1 LNTVEE
7 ILYVNFAN
15 FYLFKP
21 KYFIYQTVMIKRRR
35 FLNVATSS
43 LGGFSMAYLLGSCSK
58 QSQQNLSNSTVSSN
72 SLPIKT
78 KVLRMGYQSAGDLV
92 RNRKVLEKR
101 LEPLGIKV
109 EWLQFAQGPQ
119 LMEGMRAGRV
129 DVGSVGETPPIFAQV
144 AGSNLVY
151 VVGTQRTPTT
161 GRSSVIAVP
170 PESPLKKFEEIKG
183 QEVYFQKGS
192 ASHYFMLRAL
202 QSIGLSINDIKIKS
216 IPTIE
221 ARSAFLEG
229 RIPVWMTGD
238 PHYAI
243 AEKMGRIRL
252 LRDSVGLDSPGGYY
266 IADRKFAEEN
276 TGLLKILIEEL
287 HALDKWAEANRDEVK
302 KLMIT
307 EQKLDEEVAARVM
320 SRRTFAGR
328 RGLSP
333 ELIAEQQRVADL
345 FFQAGVIP
353 KKINIQ
359 EALLSPSLYAAITPS
374 EIMV

>member
-1 LNTVEE
+1 
-7 ILYVNFAN
+7 
-15 FYLFKP
+15 
-21 KYFIYQTVMIKRRR
+21 MIKRRR

-43 LGGFSMAYLLGSCSK
+43 LGGFSMAYLLGSCSQ
-58 QSQQNLSNSTVSSN
+58 QSQKNVANSSS
-72 SLPIKT
+72 SLAIKT

-92 RNRKVLEKR
+92 RNRQVLEKR
-101 LEPLGIKV
+101 LDPLGIKV

-119 LMEGMRAGRV
+119 LMEGMAARRV
-129 DVGSVGETPPIFAQV
+129 DIGSVGETPPIFAQV
-144 AGSNLVY
+144 AGSDIVY
-151 VVGTQRTPTT
+151 VVGTQRNAGT

-170 PESPLKKFEEIKG
+170 PESPLTKFEEIKG

-202 QSIGLSINDIKIKS
+202 QSIGLTIKDIKIKS
-216 IPTIE
+216 MATIE
-221 ARSAFLEG
+221 ARAAFLEG
-229 RIPVWMTGD
+229 KIPVWMTGD

-243 AEKMGRIRL
+243 AEKMNRIRV

-266 IADRKFAEEN
+266 IADRKFAQEN
-276 TGLLKILIEEL
+276 PGVLKILIEEL
-287 HALDKWAEANRDEVK
+287 HALDKWAEVNRDEVK

-307 EQKLDEEVAARVM
+307 QQKLDEDVAERVM

-333 ELIAEQQRVADL
+333 ALIAEQQRVADL
-345 FFQAGVIP
+345 FFKEGVIP
-353 KKINIQ
+353 KKINISD
-359 EALLSPSLYAAITPS
+359 ALLPSDLYAAITPP

>member
-1 LNTVEE
+1 
-7 ILYVNFAN
+7 
-15 FYLFKP
+15 
-21 KYFIYQTVMIKRRR
+21 MIKRRR

-43 LGGFSMAYLLGSCSK
+43 LCGFSTAYLLNSCSP
-58 QSQQNLSNSTVSSN
+58 QSSQNAVQTSFSNSNTANLNYSD
-72 SLPIKT
+72 IKT
-78 KVLRMGYQSAGDLV
+78 KVLNMGYQSAGDLF

-101 LEPLGIKV
+101 LEPLGIEVK
-109 EWLQFAQGPQ
+109 WLQFAQGPQ

-144 AGSNLVY
+144 AGSDLVY

-170 PESPLKKFEEIKG
+170 LESPLKRFEEIKG

-202 QSIGLSINDIKIKS
+202 QSIGLTINDIKIKS

-221 ARSAFLEG
+221 ARGAFLEG

-243 AEKMGRIRL
+243 AEKMGRIRV

-266 IADRKFAEEN
+266 IAERKFAQEN
-276 TGLLKILIEEL
+276 PGLLKIIIEEL

-307 EQKLDEEVAARVM
+307 EQKLDEDVAARVM

-333 ELIAEQQRVADL
+333 ALIAEQQRVADL
-345 FFQAGVIP
+345 FFEAGVIP
-353 KKINIQ
+353 KKINIRD
-359 EALLSPSLYAAITPS
+359 ALLPADLYAAITPP

>member
-1 LNTVEE
+1 
-7 ILYVNFAN
+7 
-15 FYLFKP
+15 
-21 KYFIYQTVMIKRRR
+21 MIKRRR

-43 LGGFSMAYLLGSCSK
+43 LGGFSLAYLLGSCSQ
-58 QSQQNLSNSTVSSN
+58 QSQQNIASSN
-72 SLPIKT
+72 GSLGIKA

-109 EWLQFAQGPQ
+109 EWAQFVQGPQ
-119 LMEGMRAGRV
+119 LMEGMAAGKV

-144 AGSNLVY
+144 AGSKLVY
-151 VVGTQRTPTT
+151 VVGTQRTATT
-161 GRSSVIAVP
+161 GTSSVIAVP
-170 PESPLKKFEEIKG
+170 PESSLTKFEEIKG

-192 ASHYFMLRAL
+192 ASHYFILRAL
-202 QSIGLSINDIKIKS
+202 QSIGLTIKDIKIRS
-216 IPTIE
+216 MPTIE
-221 ARSAFLEG
+221 ARGAFLEG

-243 AEKMGRIRL
+243 AQKMNRIRV
-252 LRDSVGLDSPGGYY
+252 LRDSVGLDSPGSYY

-276 TGLLKILIEEL
+276 PGLLKIVIEEL
-287 HALDKWAEANRDEVK
+287 HNLDKWADANRDEVK

-307 EQKLDEEVAARVM
+307 EQKLAPDVADIVM

-333 ELIAEQQRVADL
+333 ALITEQQRVADL
-345 FFQAGVIP
+345 FFEEGVIP
-353 KKINIQ
+353 KKIDIKD
-359 EALLSPSLYAAITPS
+359 ALLPPDLYAAITPP

>member
-1 LNTVEE
+1 MNKL
-7 ILYVNFAN
+7 A
-15 FYLFKP
+15 
-21 KYFIYQTVMIKRRR
+21 MIKRRR

-43 LGGFSMAYLLGSCSK
+43 LSGFSLAYLLGSCS
-58 QSQQNLSNSTVSSN
+58 QQNILNNTTNSSS
-72 SLPIKT
+72 SLGIKS
-78 KVLRMGYQSAGDLV
+78 KVLRMGYQTAGDLV

-109 EWLQFAQGPQ
+109 EWAQFVQGPQ
-119 LMEGMRAGRV
+119 LMEGMAARRV

-144 AGSNLVY
+144 AGSDLVY
-151 VVGTQRTPTT
+151 VVGTQRNKTT
-161 GRSSVIAVP
+161 GTSSVIAVP

-192 ASHYFMLRAL
+192 ASHYFILRAL
-202 QSIGLSINDIKIKS
+202 QSIGLTIRDIKIKS

-221 ARSAFLEG
+221 ARAAFLQG
-229 RIPVWMTGD
+229 KIPVWMTSD

-243 AEKMGRIRL
+243 AEKMGRIRVL
-252 LRDSVGLDSPGGYY
+252 KDAVGLDSPGGYY
-266 IADRKFAEEN
+266 IADRKFAQEN
-276 TGLLKILIEEL
+276 PGILKILIEEL
-287 HALDKWAEANRDEVK
+287 QALDKWADKNRDEVK

-307 EQKLDEEVAARVM
+307 EQKLDEDVAARVM

-333 ELIAEQQRVADL
+333 TLIAEQQRVADL
-345 FFQAGVIP
+345 FFQEGVIP
-353 KKINIQ
+353 KKINIHD
-359 EALLSPSLYAAITPS
+359 ALLPPDLYAAITPP

>member
-1 LNTVEE
+1 
-7 ILYVNFAN
+7 
-15 FYLFKP
+15 
-21 KYFIYQTVMIKRRR
+21 MIKRRR

-43 LGGFSMAYLLGSCSK
+43 LCGFSTAYLLNSCSQ
-58 QSQQNLSNSTVSSN
+58 QSSQNAVQTSFSNSSTANLNYSD
-72 SLPIKT
+72 IKT
-78 KVLRMGYQSAGDLV
+78 KVLNMGYQSAGDLF

-101 LEPLGIKV
+101 LDPLGIEVK
-109 EWLQFAQGPQ
+109 WLQFAQGPQ

-144 AGSNLVY
+144 AGSDLVY

-170 PESPLKKFEEIKG
+170 PESPLKRFEEIKG

-202 QSIGLSINDIKIKS
+202 QSIGLTINDIKIKS

-221 ARSAFLEG
+221 ARAAFLEG
-229 RIPVWMTGD
+229 KIPVWMTGD

-243 AEKMGRIRL
+243 AEKMNRIRV

-266 IADRKFAEEN
+266 IADRKFAQEN
-276 TGLLKILIEEL
+276 PGLLKIIIEEL
-287 HALDKWAEANRDEVK
+287 HALDKWAQTNRDEVK

-307 EQKLDEEVAARVM
+307 EQKLDEDVAERVM

-333 ELIAEQQRVADL
+333 ALIAEQQRVANL
-345 FFQAGVIP
+345 FFEAGVIP
-353 KKINIQ
+353 KKINIRD
-359 EALLSPSLYAAITPS
+359 ALLPADLYAAITPP

>member
-1 LNTVEE
+1 MTTKSYLNQQ
-7 ILYVNFAN
+7 
-15 FYLFKP
+15 YLMDK
-21 KYFIYQTVMIKRRR
+21 KVMIKRRR
-35 FLNVATSS
+35 FLNFATSS
-43 LGGFSMAYLLGSCSK
+43 LCGFSMAYLLGSCRD
-58 QSQQNLSNSTVSSN
+58 QSQQNLVKSPSS
-72 SLPIKT
+72 LDIKT
-78 KVLRMGYQSAGDLV
+78 KVLRMGYQSAGDLF

-109 EWLQFAQGPQ
+109 EWAQFAQGPQ
-119 LMEGMRAGRV
+119 LMEGMRVGKI

-151 VVGTQRTPTT
+151 VVGTQRTATT
-161 GRSSVIAVP
+161 GTSSVIAVP
-170 PESPLKKFEEIKG
+170 PESPLKKFEDIKG

-192 ASHYFMLRAL
+192 ASHYFILRAL
-202 QSIGLSINDIKIKS
+202 QSIGLTIKDIKIKS

-221 ARSAFLEG
+221 ARAAFLEG

-243 AEKMGRIRL
+243 AQKMGRVRV

-266 IADRKFAEEN
+266 IADRQFAEDN
-276 TGLLKILIEEL
+276 PGLLKIIIEEL
-287 HALDKWAEANRDEVK
+287 HALDQWAEKNRDEVA

-307 EQKLDEEVAARVM
+307 EQKLDEDVVAKVM

-333 ELIAEQQRVADL
+333 ALIAEQQRVADL
-345 FFQAGVIP
+345 FFQEGVIP

-359 EALLSPSLYAAITPS
+359 EALLP
-374 EIMV
+374 

>member
-1 LNTVEE
+1 
-7 ILYVNFAN
+7 
-15 FYLFKP
+15 
-21 KYFIYQTVMIKRRR
+21 MINRRR
-35 FLNVATSS
+35 FLNFATSS
-43 LGGFSMAYLLGSCSK
+43 VGGFSLAYMLGSCSQ
-58 QSQQNLSNSTVSSN
+58 QSQQNVTTSTG
-72 SLPIKT
+72 SLGIKA

-109 EWLQFAQGPQ
+109 EWAQFVQGPQ
-119 LMEGMRAGRV
+119 LMEGMAAGKV

-144 AGSNLVY
+144 AGSKLVY
-151 VVGTQRTPTT
+151 VVGTQRTART
-161 GRSSVIAVP
+161 GTSSVIAVP
-170 PESPLKKFEEIKG
+170 PESPLTKFEEIKG

-192 ASHYFMLRAL
+192 ASHYFILRAL
-202 QSIGLSINDIKIKS
+202 QSIGLTIKDIKIRS
-216 IPTIE
+216 MPTIE
-221 ARSAFLEG
+221 ARGAFLEG

-243 AEKMGRIRL
+243 AQKMNRIRV
-252 LRDSVGLDSPGGYY
+252 LRDSVGLDSPGSYY

-276 TGLLKILIEEL
+276 LGLLKIVIEEL

-302 KLMIT
+302 KLMIK
-307 EQKLDEEVAARVM
+307 EQKLDEDVADRVM

-333 ELIAEQQRVADL
+333 ALIAEQQRVADL
-345 FFQAGVIP
+345 FFEAGVIP
-353 KKINIQ
+353 KKIDIN
-359 EALLSPSLYAAITPS
+359 EALLPPDLYAAITPS